1 MTKGA
6 QSYAYSEYKAAK
18 CHFRRAQRQASET
31 FIKSQLDEIDRL
43 AEVNQRLFGHYVNHH
58 RKRSCN
64 AAGAN
69 INFDGRNVL
78 NEREI
83 NNKWANFLLL
93 CIHHLNHRNSM
104 IVSNKLSLATC
115 SHKISL

>member
-1 MTKGA
+1 M
-6 QSYAYSEYKAAK
+6 
-18 CHFRRAQRQASET
+18 
-31 FIKSQLDEIDRL
+31 
-43 AEVNQRLFGHYVNHH
+43 NQRLFWHYVNHH

-83 NNKWANFLLL
+83 NNKWANFFASLYKPFESPKFDDSFKQTFFSYVQSQ
-93 CIHHLNHRNSM
+93 NEPVNTND
-104 IVSNKLSLATC
+104 IVVSSEEVESAVRLA
-115 SHKISL
+115 HKGKAYG